1 MTCHYCGDQT
11 ELIIETDHPLTQ
23 SVVVHYQQVGVCKKE
38 RCQAK
43 IETKLHAIKC

>member
-1 MTCHYCGDQT
+1 MTCLYCGDQT
-11 ELIIETDHPLTQ
+11 EQIIETDHPLTH

-43 IETKLHAIKC
+43 LERKLYVSEC